1 MSNKKPLVVI
11 PPTGRVQLEALND
24 QQQIYLTALKSEA
37 QVFATGKP
45 GTGKTYMPTA
55 YAADELIAK
64 RIKKFLIFRPAVDAG
79 ESLGFLPGE
88 IDEKMAPWVL
98 PIFDVL
104 EERLGRENARR
115 LYTDGHIEVGTFQ
128 HMRGRTFKNC
138 IILLDEAQNTNVL
151 QMKMFLTRPGNEARV
166 FVTGDISQSDI
177 RGENGLAYALRL
189 NEKKQ
194 IAPHIKL
201 EKVERGGLCELWATA
216 IEEDDK
222 EKAGQ

>member
-1 MSNKKPLVVI
+1 MKEAARVII
-11 PPTGRVQLEALND
+11 PPVGRVQLEALNPE
-24 QQQIYLTALKSEA
+24 QQIYLSAIKKEQ
-37 QVFATGKP
+37 QVFGTGKA

-88 IDEKMAPWVL
+88 IEEKMAPWVL

-104 EERLGRENARR
+104 EERLGRENAKK
-115 LYTDGHIEVGTFQ
+115 LYEEKKIEVGTFQ

-138 IILLDEAQNTNVL
+138 IILLDEAQNTSVA
-151 QMKMFLTRPGNEARV
+151 QMRMFLTRPGNDARV
-166 FVTGDISQSDI
+166 FVTGDIGQSDLK
-177 RGENGLAYALRL
+177 GENGLAYALRL
-189 NEKKQ
+189 NDKAE

-201 EKVERGGLCELWATA
+201 TKVERSGLCELWADA
-216 IEEDDK
+216 IEADDE
-222 EKAGQ
+222 EKKKGS